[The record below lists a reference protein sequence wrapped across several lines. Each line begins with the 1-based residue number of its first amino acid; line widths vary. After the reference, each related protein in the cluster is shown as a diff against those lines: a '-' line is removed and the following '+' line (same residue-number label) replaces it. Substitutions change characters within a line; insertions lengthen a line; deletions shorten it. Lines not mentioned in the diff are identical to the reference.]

1 MRRPA
6 HTRAHSAVAPS
17 RVAGTPV
24 VFVAGSPSST
34 GGALSDTLTVTTL
47 SWASGDSLATATYP
61 HPDAGALFDLSEVR
75 GH

>member
-1 MRRPA
+1 M
-6 HTRAHSAVAPS
+6 HTPLWPV

-24 VFVAGSPSST
+24 VFVVGSPSST

-75 GH
+75 FH